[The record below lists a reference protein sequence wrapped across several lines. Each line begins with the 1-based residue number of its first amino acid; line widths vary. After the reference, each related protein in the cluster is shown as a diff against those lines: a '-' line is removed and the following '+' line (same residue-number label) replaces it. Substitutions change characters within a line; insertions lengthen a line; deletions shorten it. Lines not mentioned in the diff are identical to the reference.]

1 MPDLHVCVLQALPGR
16 ACEEEAEE
24 EEEERIYSKLHSEQG
39 GRRRKEEGGGS
50 LFKSTAVTE
59 EDAEW
64 NWAKLAPRA
73 LGQGRGSR

>member
-1 MPDLHVCVLQALPGR
+1 MNK
-16 ACEEEAEE
+16 EE
-24 EEEERIYSKLHSEQG
+24 G

>member
-1 MPDLHVCVLQALPGR
+1 MSVSSRRSPVEPVRRKRRKRRKREFIQSYTVNK
-16 ACEEEAEE
+16 EE
-24 EEEERIYSKLHSEQG
+24 G